1 MTKQETED
9 VQMLL
14 DALPRCWPGN
24 GECCNEIAI
33 RSHPGPVIGERT
45 LRCVAHPG
53 EEENEFD
60 EIASSTRWAAVIER
74 FVAQG
79 FRSSR

>member
-1 MTKQETED
+1 MTDQEKAD

-24 GECCNEIAI
+24 GGRCNEIAV

-45 LRCVAHPG
+45 MRCAAHPG

-60 EIASSTRWAAVIER
+60 ETASPTRWAAVIER